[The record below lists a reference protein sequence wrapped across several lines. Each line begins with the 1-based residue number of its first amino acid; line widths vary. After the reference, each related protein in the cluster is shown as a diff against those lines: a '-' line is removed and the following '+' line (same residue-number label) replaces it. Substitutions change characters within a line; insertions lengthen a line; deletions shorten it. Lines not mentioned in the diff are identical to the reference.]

1 MRVKI
6 DDAGSVAGMDVFAGM
21 GNDDSGSDEF
31 TPQCCK
37 TNGDFFVVFA
47 NKCLCGREAFAA
59 ACADIELFANFRERA
74 RAGIHCSSDGSV
86 GNVVAD
92 ANNHGGLVICKCE
105 QFLFRLLTKPCS
117 IARGFFGFLPG
128 ASNRRKLQRGWG
140 DQACGLRRD
149 GGLGRLQ
156 GFVDN
161 AAAETDVPVIQ
172 HRGLARSDRPLRL
185 DELQTEASAG

>member
-1 MRVKI
+1 MLV
-6 DDAGSVAGMDVFAGM
+6 GFVGESGE
-21 GNDDSGSDEF
+21 SGSDEF
-31 TPQCCK
+31 AM
-37 TNGDFFVVFA
+37 DFSETSRCIFVVFA
-47 NKCLCGREAFAA
+47 DECLCTWNAFATA
-59 ACADIELFANFRERA
+59 RADIKLCANLRQR
-74 RAGIHCSSDGSV
+74 RCAGIHRSADGSV
-86 GNVVAD
+86 GNVMAD

-128 ASNRRKLQRGWG
+128 ASNRRKPRRGWG

-156 GFVDN
+156 RPVDD
-161 AAAETDVPVIQ
+161 AAAEADIPVIK

>member
-1 MRVKI
+1 MVV
-6 DDAGSVAGMDVFAGM
+6 VAGMRAGQ
-21 GNDDSGSDEF
+21 SGSDEF
-31 TPQCCK
+31 TTQCCK
-37 TNGDFFVVFA
+37 SSGDFFVMVA
-47 NKCLCGREAFAA
+47 DERLCTGNAFATA
-59 ACADIELFANFRERA
+59 RTDIKLCANLRQR
-74 RAGIHCSSDGSV
+74 RCAGIHRSADGSV
-86 GNVVAD
+86 GNVMAD

-128 ASNRRKLQRGWG
+128 ASNRRKPQRGWG

-156 GFVDN
+156 RPVDD
-161 AAAETDVPVIQ
+161 AAAETDVPVIK

-185 DELQTEASAG
+185 HELQTKASAG

>member
-1 MRVKI
+1 MSFRYCESLYVCERFANTMRVKI
-6 DDAGSVAGMDVFAGM
+6 DDARGVAGMDVFAGM

-47 NKCLCGREAFAA
+47 DKCLCGREAFAA

-74 RAGIHCSSDGSV
+74 RAGIHCSTDGSV

-117 IARGFFGFLPG
+117 IARGFLNSCRGRQKEEIAPEAG
-128 ASNRRKLQRGWG
+128 AI
-140 DQACGLRRD
+140 
-149 GGLGRLQ
+149 GLGR
-156 GFVDN
+156 
-161 AAAETDVPVIQ
+161 
-172 HRGLARSDRPLRL
+172 
-185 DELQTEASAG
+185 